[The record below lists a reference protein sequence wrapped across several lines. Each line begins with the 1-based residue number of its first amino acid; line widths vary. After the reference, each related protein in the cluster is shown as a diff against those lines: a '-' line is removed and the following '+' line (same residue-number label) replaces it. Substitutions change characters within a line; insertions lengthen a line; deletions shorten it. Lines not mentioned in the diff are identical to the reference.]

1 MELSLRIIFLGTG
14 GSTPSVHR
22 NLPAIAVRRGEELV
36 LFDCGEGTQRQM
48 MFAKVGFCRK
58 MRILISHMHGDHIL
72 GLPGLF
78 QTMSLLGRRYPLEI
92 FGPKG
97 ICEFVDA
104 VTETVEYNL
113 TFQIEK
119 KEVGEGLVYEG
130 KGYEALAVW
139 ADHSAQNLA
148 YALAESKRPGRFFT
162 EKAEKLGVPRGKLW
176 SRLQR
181 GGIVKLENGRVV
193 KPNEVTGPPRPGRK
207 IVYSGDTRPCDAV
220 ERLALNAD
228 LLIHDCTLDDEL
240 VEKALEQGHSTPS
253 QAASIA
259 NRADVKR
266 LILTHISPRYDD
278 PKILLE
284 QARKIFP
291 NVHVAEDLMEI
302 EVPYAD

>member
-1 MELSLRIIFLGTG
+1 LRIVFLGTG

-22 NLPAIAVRRGEELV
+22 NLPAIAVRRGAELI

-58 MRILISHMHGDHIL
+58 MKIFISHMHGDHVL

-78 QTMSLLGRRYPLEI
+78 QTMSLLGRKHSLEI

-113 TFQIEK
+113 TFSIEK
-119 KEVGEGLVYEG
+119 REVGEGLVCKG
-130 KGYEALAVW
+130 KEYGMFAVW
-139 ADHSAQNLA
+139 ADHGIPNLA
-148 YALAESKRPGRFFT
+148 YALVENERPGRFFP
-162 EKAEKLGVPRGKLW
+162 EKAKKLGVPQGRLW
-176 SRLQR
+176 SRLQQ
-181 GGIVKLENGRVV
+181 GGIVELGGRVV
-193 KPNEVTGPPRPGRK
+193 KSDEVTGPPRPGRK

-253 QAASIA
+253 QVASIA
-259 NRADVKR
+259 RKVAVKK
-266 LILTHISPRYDD
+266 LILTHISVRYEES
-278 PKILLE
+278 KTLLE
-284 QARKIFP
+284 QAKKTFP
-291 NVHVAEDLMEI
+291 NVQVAEDLMEI
-302 EVPYAD
+302 EVPYAE

>member
-1 MELSLRIIFLGTG
+1 MRIVFLGTG

-22 NLPAIAVRRGEELV
+22 NLPAIAVRRGAELI

-48 MFAKVGFCRK
+48 VFAKVGFCRK
-58 MRILISHMHGDHIL
+58 MKIFISHMHGDHVL

-78 QTMSLLGRRYPLEI
+78 QTMSLLGRKHSLEI

-113 TFQIEK
+113 TFSIEK
-119 KEVGEGLVYEG
+119 KEIGEGLVYKG
-130 KGYEALAVW
+130 KEYWMFAVW
-139 ADHSAQNLA
+139 ADHGIPNLA
-148 YALAESKRPGRFFT
+148 YALVENERPGRFFP
-162 EKAEKLGVPRGKLW
+162 EKAKKLGVPQGRLW
-176 SRLQR
+176 SRLQQ
-181 GGIVKLENGRVV
+181 GGIVELGGRVV
-193 KPNEVTGPPRPGRK
+193 KSDEVTGPPRPGRK

-253 QAASIA
+253 QVASIA
-259 NRADVKR
+259 RKAAVKK
-266 LILTHISPRYDD
+266 LILTHISVRYEES
-278 PKILLE
+278 KTLLE
-284 QARKIFP
+284 QAMKTFP
-291 NVHVAEDLMEI
+291 NVQVAEDLMEI
-302 EVPYAD
+302 EVPYAE

>member
-1 MELSLRIIFLGTG
+1 VELGLRIIFLGTG

-22 NLPAIAVRRGEELV
+22 NLPSIAVRRGAELV

-48 MFAKVGFCRK
+48 MFARVGFCRK
-58 MRILISHMHGDHIL
+58 MKIFISHMHGDHVL

-78 QTMSLLGRRYPLEI
+78 QTMSLLGRRHPLGI

-113 TFQIEK
+113 TFPIEK
-119 KEVGEGLVYEG
+119 KEVGEGLVYKG
-130 KGYEALAVW
+130 KEYEVLAVW
-139 ADHSAQNLA
+139 ADHGVPNLA
-148 YALAESKRPGRFFT
+148 YALVESERPGRFFP

-181 GGIVKLENGRVV
+181 GGTVKLGSGRVV
-193 KPNEVTGPPRPGRK
+193 KSSEVTGPPRPGRK
-207 IVYSGDTRPCDAV
+207 IVYSGDTGPCGAV

-253 QAASIA
+253 QVASIA
-259 NRADVKR
+259 RRAAVKK
-266 LILTHISPRYDD
+266 LILTHISPRYEET
-278 PKILLE
+278 KNLLE
-284 QARKIFP
+284 QAKKIFP
-291 NVHVAEDLMEI
+291 NVQVAEDLMEI
-302 EVPYAD
+302 EVPYVE

>member
-1 MELSLRIIFLGTG
+1 LRIVFLGTG

-22 NLPAIAVRRGEELV
+22 NLPAIAVRRGAELI

-58 MRILISHMHGDHIL
+58 MKIFISHMHGDHVL

-78 QTMSLLGRRYPLEI
+78 QTMSLLGRRHPLEI

-113 TFQIEK
+113 TFSIEK
-119 KEVGEGLVYEG
+119 KEVGEGFVYKG
-130 KGYEALAVW
+130 KEYGVSAVW
-139 ADHSAQNLA
+139 ADHGIPNLA
-148 YALAESKRPGRFFT
+148 YALVENERPGRFFP
-162 EKAEKLGVPRGKLW
+162 EKAEKLGVPQGRLW

-181 GGIVKLENGRVV
+181 GGTVELSGRVV
-193 KPNEVTGPPRPGRK
+193 KSDEVTGPPRPGRK
-207 IVYSGDTRPCDAV
+207 IVYSGDTRPCGAV

-253 QAASIA
+253 QVASIA
-259 NRADVKR
+259 RKAAVKK
-266 LILTHISPRYDD
+266 LILTHISVRYEES
-278 PKILLE
+278 KTLLE
-284 QARKIFP
+284 QAMKTFP
-291 NVHVAEDLMEI
+291 NVQVAEDLMEI
-302 EVPYAD
+302 EVPYAE

>member
-1 MELSLRIIFLGTG
+1 MRIIFLGTG

-22 NLPAIAVRRGEELV
+22 NLPSIAVRRGAELV

-58 MRILISHMHGDHIL
+58 MKIFISHMHGDHIL
-72 GLPGLF
+72 GMPGLF
-78 QTMSLLGRRYPLEI
+78 QTMSLLGRRRPLEI

-113 TFQIEK
+113 TFPIEK
-119 KEVGEGLVYEG
+119 KEVGEGLVYKENE
-130 KGYEALAVW
+130 YEVLAVW
-139 ADHSAQNLA
+139 ADHGVPNLA
-148 YALAESKRPGRFFT
+148 YALVEGARPGRFFP

-181 GGIVKLENGRVV
+181 GGTVELGNGRVV
-193 KPNEVTGPPRPGRK
+193 KSSEVTGPPRPGRK
-207 IVYSGDTRPCDAV
+207 IVYSGDTRPCGAV

-228 LLIHDCTLDDEL
+228 LLIHDCMLDDEL
-240 VEKALEQGHSTPS
+240 VKKALEQGHSTPS
-253 QAASIA
+253 RAASIA
-259 NRADVKR
+259 RRAAVKK

-291 NVHVAEDLMEI
+291 NAQVAEDLMEI
-302 EVPYAD
+302 EVPYAE

>member
-1 MELSLRIIFLGTG
+1 MRIVFLGTG

-22 NLPAIAVRRGEELV
+22 NLPAIAVRRGAELI

-48 MFAKVGFCRK
+48 VFAKVGFCRK
-58 MRILISHMHGDHIL
+58 MKIFISHMHGDHVL

-78 QTMSLLGRRYPLEI
+78 QTMSLLGRKHPLEI

-113 TFQIEK
+113 TFSIEK
-119 KEVGEGLVYEG
+119 KEIGEGLVYKG
-130 KGYEALAVW
+130 KEYWMFAVW
-139 ADHSAQNLA
+139 ADHGIPNLA
-148 YALAESKRPGRFFT
+148 YALVENERPGRFFP
-162 EKAEKLGVPRGKLW
+162 EKAEKLGVPQGRLW

-181 GGIVKLENGRVV
+181 GGTVELSGRVV
-193 KPNEVTGPPRPGRK
+193 KSDEVTGPPRPGRK
-207 IVYSGDTRPCDAV
+207 IVYSGDTRPCGMV

-253 QAASIA
+253 QVASIA
-259 NRADVKR
+259 RKAAVKK
-266 LILTHISPRYDD
+266 LILTHISVRYEES
-278 PKILLE
+278 KTLLE
-284 QARKIFP
+284 QAKKTFP
-291 NVHVAEDLMEI
+291 NVQVAEDLMEI
-302 EVPYAD
+302 EVPYAE

>member
-1 MELSLRIIFLGTG
+1 LRIVFLGTG

-22 NLPAIAVRRGEELV
+22 NLPAIAVRRGAELI

-58 MRILISHMHGDHIL
+58 MKIFISHMHGDHVL

-78 QTMSLLGRRYPLEI
+78 QTMSLLGRRHPLEI

-113 TFQIEK
+113 TFSIEK
-119 KEVGEGLVYEG
+119 KEVGEGLVYKG
-130 KGYEALAVW
+130 KEYRMSAVW
-139 ADHSAQNLA
+139 ADHGIPNLA
-148 YALAESKRPGRFFT
+148 YALVENERPGRFFP
-162 EKAEKLGVPRGKLW
+162 EKAEKLGVPQGRLW

-181 GGIVKLENGRVV
+181 GGTVELSGRVV
-193 KPNEVTGPPRPGRK
+193 KSDEVTGPPRPGRK
-207 IVYSGDTRPCDAV
+207 IVYSGDTRPCGAV
-220 ERLALNAD
+220 EKLALNAD

-253 QAASIA
+253 QVASIA
-259 NRADVKR
+259 RKVAVKK
-266 LILTHISPRYDD
+266 LILTHISVRYE
-278 PKILLE
+278 KSKTLLE
-284 QARKIFP
+284 QARKTFP
-291 NVHVAEDLMEI
+291 NVQVAEDLMEI
-302 EVPYAD
+302 EVPYTE